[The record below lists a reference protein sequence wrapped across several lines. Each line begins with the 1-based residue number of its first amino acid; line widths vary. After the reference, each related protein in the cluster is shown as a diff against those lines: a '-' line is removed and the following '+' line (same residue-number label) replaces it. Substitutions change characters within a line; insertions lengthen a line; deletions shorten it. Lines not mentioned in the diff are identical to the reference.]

1 MRVIN
6 DNGMKVNKLVIMG
19 LNIMQS
25 SFNKLFKDVSYKV
38 IDFILDNKS
47 KKEID
52 KLLLD
57 FYYNTKN
64 INFTELLTPTGF

>member
-1 MRVIN
+1 
-6 DNGMKVNKLVIMG
+6 
-19 LNIMQS
+19 MQS

-57 FYYNTKN
+57 FYYNTKILISQN
-64 INFTELLTPTGF
+64 Y